1 MMKFGIDLSR
11 CRPDLWVDLAKYA
24 DELGYE
30 SLWIPEHVIFPREIV
45 GSPGDHAHVIV
56 DPSLPLFDP
65 FVVLAALGCKTERI
79 RLGTNVF
86 NIGLRHP
93 FVTARAVAT
102 ADIMTGGR
110 IDFGIGVGWLRQ
122 EWVAM
127 GLDFSTRGARVD
139 ESVDICRLLWEQE
152 VIDYHGK
159 FFDFEPVV
167 FNPKPVQSTVP
178 IHVGGDSIH
187 ALRRAAR
194 LGNGWI
200 GMIQT
205 PSSFAV
211 GVESLKGEC
220 DRVGRLFATLDRTVL
235 EDSPDASSRA
245 SWAEAGATRL
255 IVSPWKRSSGA
266 IEGIRAFAE
275 ELQFQQ

>member
-1 MMKFGIDLSR
+1 MKFGIDLSR
-11 CRPDLWVDLAKYA
+11 CRPDLWVELAQHA

-30 SLWIPEHVIFPREIV
+30 SLWLPEHVIFPQEIV
-45 GSPGDHAHVIV
+45 GSPGDHAHVKV

-65 FVVLAALGCKTERI
+65 FVVLAALGSKTESI

-102 ADIMTGGR
+102 ADVMTGGR

-122 EWVAM
+122 EWNAM

-139 ESVDICRLLWEQE
+139 EAVEICRLLWEQE

-167 FNPKPVQSTVP
+167 FNPKPTQPTVP

-205 PSSFAV
+205 PASFAADV
-211 GVESLKGEC
+211 ATLRSEC
-220 DRVGRLFATLDRTVL
+220 DRVGNPFDAVDRTAL
-235 EDSPDASSRA
+235 EGLPDASAREA
-245 SWAEAGATRL
+245 WALAGATRL
-255 IVSPWKRSSGA
+255 IVSPWERSSGA
-266 IEGIRAFAE
+266 VEGVRAFAQE
-275 ELQFQQ
+275 AEIQQ

>member
-11 CRPDLWVDLAKYA
+11 CRPDLWVELAQHA

-30 SLWIPEHVIFPREIV
+30 SVWLPEHVIFPQEIV
-45 GSPGDHAHVIV
+45 GSPGDHAHVKV

-65 FVVLAALGCKTERI
+65 FVALAALGSKTERI

-139 ESVDICRLLWEQE
+139 ESVEICRLLWEQE

-167 FNPKPVQSTVP
+167 FNPKPMQTTVP

-187 ALRRAAR
+187 ALKRAAR

-205 PSSFAV
+205 PSSFAEDV
-211 GVESLKGEC
+211 ATLRNECERAGRPFAAVDRTALESL
-220 DRVGRLFATLDRTVL
+220 
-235 EDSPDASSRA
+235 PDASARE
-245 SWAEAGATRL
+245 SWAQAGATRL
-255 IVSPWKRSSGA
+255 IVSPWERSSGA
-266 IEGIRAFAE
+266 VEGIRDFAQE
-275 ELQFQQ
+275 AEIHP